1 MSTPSATAPTTAFPD
16 ERRAWQI
23 LIVLCLAVFMLL
35 LDTTVVNVAQVKIK
49 ESLGASLTQIQ
60 WILDSYILAYAVLL
74 LSFGR
79 LGDIYGRKRF
89 FMIGMAIFTTA
100 SVLCGASEWIGN
112 QTGLS
117 GVYLLI
123 FFRVLQGVGGAFMMP
138 QSLSLLTV
146 NFPPERRGAALG
158 IWGSV
163 VALGAIIGPIVGGLI
178 VTDYSWP
185 WIFLINLPV
194 GIVSL
199 FLVHRIVPESKD
211 PLASHKIDWTGVV
224 LSGVGIFCLVFACI
238 EGNRLGWTDPV
249 ILGLFLASAIL
260 MGVFVW
266 WERRV
271 ADPIVKIELFQHR
284 NFTVANIIAMVVA
297 FGMLG
302 IFFPMTLFLQEV
314 LGFSPIKAGLA
325 MTPMSLM
332 ILVGA
337 PIAGRLSDRIG
348 PRWLLFAG
356 TAIMAIGIL
365 FITYQVSTETTIA
378 SLAPALIVTGIG
390 MGMTFSPMTAA
401 AMRDVPPRV
410 AGSASGVLNTTRNI
424 GQVLGIAILGSVLQ
438 TRMGTHTADGLA
450 PLGLDKA
457 TSDKV
462 VELASQNQ
470 FEQII
475 PLVPANQIGAL
486 MDILKEAFVQSIH
499 NTFVVGAIAC
509 GIASLLALLLRN
521 PKLATVTVNAPA
533 SAPET
538 IERAEAAI
546 ADGTAYP
553 A

>member
-1 MSTPSATAPTTAFPD
+1 MSTPSATAPTTAMPD

-49 ESLGASLTQIQ
+49 DSLGASLTQIQ

-89 FMIGMAIFTTA
+89 FMIGMAIFTAA

-146 NFPPERRGAALG
+146 NFPAERRGAALG

-163 VALGAIIGPIVGGLI
+163 VALGAIIGPVIGGLI

-194 GIVSL
+194 GVVSL
-199 FLVHRIVPESKD
+199 FLVHRIVPESTD
-211 PLASHKIDWTGVV
+211 PLASRKIDWAGVL
-224 LSGVGIFCLVFACI
+224 LSGVSIFCLVFACI
-238 EGNRLGWTDPV
+238 EGTRLGWTSGE
-249 ILGLFLASAIL
+249 IIGLFLASAIL
-260 MGVFVW
+260 MGIFIW

-271 ADPIVKIELFQHR
+271 DDPIVKIELFSDR
-284 NFTVANIIAMVVA
+284 NFTVANIIAMVIS

-302 IFFPMTLFLQEV
+302 IFFPITLFLQEV
-314 LGFSPIKAGLA
+314 LGFSPVKAGLA
-325 MTPMSLM
+325 MMPMSLM

-348 PRWLLFAG
+348 ARWLLFAG
-356 TAIMAIGIL
+356 TAIMSLGIL
-365 FITYQVSTETTIA
+365 FITSRVSTETTIA

-438 TRMGTHTADGLA
+438 ARMGTHTAEGLA
-450 PLGLDKA
+450 PLGLDSA
-457 TSDKV
+457 TADKV
-462 VELASQNQ
+462 VDLAKQNQ
-470 FEQII
+470 FPQIVS
-475 PLVPANQIGAL
+475 LVPADQLGPL
-486 MDILKEAFVQSIH
+486 MDIIKEAFVQSTR

-509 GIASLLALLLRN
+509 GIASLLALLIRN
-521 PKLATVTVNAPA
+521 PKTVQITA
-533 SAPET
+533 SAPVAAPDSV
-538 IERAEAAI
+538 ERAEGSI

>member
-1 MSTPSATAPTTAFPD
+1 MSSVSVAPTGGAIHD
-16 ERRAWQI
+16 QKRSWQI

-49 ESLGASLTQIQ
+49 DSLGASLTQIQ

-79 LGDIYGRKRF
+79 LGDIYGRKKF
-89 FMIGMAIFTTA
+89 FMIGMAIFTAA
-100 SVLCGASEWIGN
+100 SVLCGASEWLGDK
-112 QTGLS
+112 TGIS

-146 NFPPERRGAALG
+146 NFPAEKRGAALG

-163 VALGAIIGPIVGGLI
+163 VALGAIAGPIIGGLI
-178 VTDYSWP
+178 VTNYDWP

-194 GIVSL
+194 GLVSL
-199 FLVHRIVPESKD
+199 FLVYRIVPESTD
-211 PLASHKIDWTGVV
+211 PLASRKIDWAGVV
-224 LSGVGIFCLVFACI
+224 ISGVGIFCLVFACI
-238 EGNRLGWTDPV
+238 EGNRLGWTSPEIV
-249 ILGLFLASAIL
+249 GLFVASAIL
-260 MGVFVW
+260 LGFFVW

-271 ADPIVKIELFQHR
+271 PDPIVKIELFQNR
-284 NFTVANIIAMVVA
+284 NFTVANIIAMVVS

-314 LGFSPIKAGLA
+314 LDFSPIKAGLT

-337 PIAGRLSDRIG
+337 PISGRLSDRIG
-348 PRWLLFAG
+348 TRWLLFSG
-356 TAIMAIGIL
+356 TAIMALGIL
-365 FITYQVSTETTIA
+365 FIIRQTSTTTTQL

-390 MGMTFSPMTAA
+390 MGMSFSPMTAA

-438 TRMGTHTADGLA
+438 TRMAIHTADALE
-450 PLGLDKA
+450 PLGFDSA
-457 TSDKV
+457 TAEQVK
-462 VELASQNQ
+462 ELASQNQ
-470 FEQII
+470 FQQVFALI
-475 PLVPANQIGAL
+475 PTEQIGAVTE
-486 MDILKEAFVQSIH
+486 ILKESFVLALH
-499 NTFVVGAIAC
+499 NTFLVGAIAC

-521 PKLATVTVNAPA
+521 PRPA
-533 SAPET
+533 EVAQVAPEAT
-538 IERAEAAI
+538 AVERAEASL
-546 ADGTAYP
+546 ADSTAYP

>member
-1 MSTPSATAPTTAFPD
+1 MSAPSVAPAQGALHD
-16 ERRAWQI
+16 DRRSWQI

-49 ESLGASLTQIQ
+49 DSLGASLTQIQ

-146 NFPPERRGAALG
+146 NFPAEKRGAALG

-163 VALGAIIGPIVGGLI
+163 VALGAIVGPIVGGLI
-178 VTDYSWP
+178 VTNYNWP

-194 GIVSL
+194 GLVSL
-199 FLVHRIVPESKD
+199 FLVHRIVPESRD
-211 PLASHKIDWTGVV
+211 PLASRKIDWTGVV
-224 LSGVGIFCLVFACI
+224 LSGVAIFCLVFACI
-238 EGNRLGWTDPV
+238 EGNRLGWTSSE
-249 ILGLFLASAIL
+249 IIGLFIASAVL
-260 MGVFVW
+260 MAIFIW

-271 ADPIVKIELFQHR
+271 EDPIVKIELFKNR
-284 NFTVANIIAMVVA
+284 NFTVANIIATAVS

-302 IFFPMTLFLQEV
+302 IFFPLTLFLQEV

-348 PRWLLFAG
+348 ARWLLFAG

-365 FITYQVSTETTIA
+365 FITYQISVDTTVA

-390 MGMTFSPMTAA
+390 MGMSFSPMTAA

-410 AGSASGVLNTTRNI
+410 AGSASGILNTMRNI

-438 TRMGTHTADGLA
+438 TRMVTHTEAGLA
-450 PLGLDKA
+450 PLGLDSA
-457 TSDKV
+457 TASKV
-462 VELASQNQ
+462 SELAGQNQ
-470 FEQII
+470 FAQII
-475 PLVPANQIGAL
+475 PLVPLDQIDTL
-486 MDILKEAFVQSIH
+486 MGILKESFVQALH
-499 NTFVVGAIAC
+499 NTFVVGAAAC
-509 GIASLLALLLRN
+509 GIASLLALMLRN
-521 PKLATVTVNAPA
+521 PKPLPVTVTAPSSTA
-533 SAPET
+533 ET
-538 IERAEAAI
+538 IERAEASI

>member
-1 MSTPSATAPTTAFPD
+1 MSTPTATTPTSAMPD

-49 ESLGASLTQIQ
+49 DSLGASLTQIQ

-117 GVYLLI
+117 GVNLLI
-123 FFRVLQGVGGAFMMP
+123 FFRVLQGIGGAFMMP

-146 NFPPERRGAALG
+146 NFPAERRGAALG

-163 VALGAIIGPIVGGLI
+163 VALGAIIGPVIGGLI

-194 GIVSL
+194 GVVSL
-199 FLVHRIVPESKD
+199 FLVHRIVPESTD
-211 PLASHKIDWTGVV
+211 PLASRKIDWAGVL
-224 LSGVGIFCLVFACI
+224 LSGIGIFCLVFACI
-238 EGNRLGWTDPV
+238 EGTRLGWTSV
-249 ILGLFLASAIL
+249 EIVGLFVASAVL
-260 MGVFVW
+260 MGMFIW

-271 ADPIVKIELFQHR
+271 ADPIVKIELFSDR
-284 NFTVANIIAMVVA
+284 NFTVANIIAMVIS

-302 IFFPMTLFLQEV
+302 IFFPITLFLQEV
-314 LGFSPIKAGLA
+314 LGFSPVKAGLA
-325 MTPMSLM
+325 MMPMSLM

-348 PRWLLFAG
+348 ARWLLFAG
-356 TAIMAIGIL
+356 TAIMSLGIL
-365 FITYQVSTETTIA
+365 FITSRVSTDTTIA

-438 TRMGTHTADGLA
+438 ARMATHTADGLV
-450 PLGLDKA
+450 PLGLDSA
-457 TSDKV
+457 TADKV
-462 VELASQNQ
+462 VDLAKQNQ
-470 FEQII
+470 FPQIVSLI
-475 PLVPANQIGAL
+475 PADQLGPL
-486 MDILKEAFVQSIH
+486 MDVIKEAFVQSTR

-509 GIASLLALLLRN
+509 GIASLLALLVRN
-521 PKLATVTVNAPA
+521 PKPAQIPVNAPVA
-533 SAPET
+533 TPDS
-538 IERAEAAI
+538 IERAEGSI

>member
-1 MSTPSATAPTTAFPD
+1 MSAPSAAPAAGAVHD
-16 ERRAWQI
+16 EKRAWQI

-146 NFPPERRGAALG
+146 NFPAERRGAALG

-163 VALGAIIGPIVGGLI
+163 VALGAIIGPVIGGLI
-178 VTDYSWP
+178 VTNYDWP

-194 GIVSL
+194 GLVSL
-199 FLVHRIVPESKD
+199 FLVYRIVPESTD
-211 PLASHKIDWTGVV
+211 PLAGRKIDWTGVV

-238 EGNRLGWTDPV
+238 EGGRLGWTSST
-249 ILGLFLASAIL
+249 ILGLFVASAIL
-260 MGVFVW
+260 MGIFVW
-266 WERRV
+266 WERRID
-271 ADPIVKIELFQHR
+271 DPIVKIELFSNR
-284 NFTVANIIAMVVA
+284 NFTVANIIAMVVS

-302 IFFPMTLFLQEV
+302 IFFPITLFLQEV
-314 LGFSPIKAGLA
+314 LGFSPVKSGLA
-325 MTPMSLM
+325 LVPMSLM

-337 PIAGRLSDRIG
+337 PISGRLSDRIG
-348 PRWLLFAG
+348 ARWLLFAG
-356 TAIMAIGIL
+356 TAIMGIGIL
-365 FITYQVSTETTIA
+365 FIINQVAVDTTIA
-378 SLAPALIVTGIG
+378 SLAPALVVTGIG

-401 AMRDVPPRV
+401 AMRDVPLRV

-438 TRMGTHTADGLA
+438 TRMRVHTADEL
-450 PLGLDKA
+450 PSLGLDSA
-457 TSDKV
+457 TAHKV
-462 VELASQNQ
+462 TDYASQNQ
-470 FEQII
+470 FNLIFPLI
-475 PLVPANQIGAL
+475 PAEQIGA
-486 MDILKEAFVQSIH
+486 MTSILKEAFVQSIH
-499 NTFVVGAIAC
+499 NTFFVGAIAC
-509 GIASLLALLLRN
+509 FVASLLALLIRN
-521 PKLATVTVNAPA
+521 PKPAEVTQPA
-533 SAPET
+533 SVVESV
-538 IERAEAAI
+538 ERAEVAI
-546 ADGTAYP
+546 GDGTVYP

>member
-1 MSTPSATAPTTAFPD
+1 MSTPSATAPTSAVPD

-49 ESLGASLTQIQ
+49 DSLGASLTQIQ

-146 NFPPERRGAALG
+146 NFPAERRGAALG

-194 GIVSL
+194 GVISL
-199 FLVHRIVPESKD
+199 ILVHRIVPESTD
-211 PLASHKIDWTGVV
+211 PLASRQIDWTGVL
-224 LSGVGIFCLVFACI
+224 LSGAGIFCLVFACI
-238 EGNRLGWTDPV
+238 EGNRLGWTSGR
-249 ILGLFLASAIL
+249 ILGLFVASAVL
-260 MGVFVW
+260 MGIFVW
-266 WERRV
+266 WERRID
-271 ADPIVKIELFQHR
+271 DPIVKIELFSDR
-284 NFTVANIIAMVVA
+284 NFTVANIIAMVIS

-302 IFFPMTLFLQEV
+302 IFFPLTLFLQEV

-348 PRWLLFAG
+348 ARWLLFAG
-356 TAIMAIGIL
+356 TAIMSLGIL
-365 FITYQVSTETTIA
+365 FMTYQVSTTTTIA

-438 TRMGTHTADGLA
+438 TRMGTHTADGLP
-450 PLGLDKA
+450 PLGLDRA
-457 TSDKV
+457 TTDKV
-462 VELASQNQ
+462 VDLASQNQ
-470 FEQII
+470 FQLI
-475 PLVPANQIGAL
+475 PPLIPADQLVPL
-486 MDILKEAFVQSIH
+486 MNIIKQAFVQSIH
-499 NTFVVGAIAC
+499 NTFVVGAVAC
-509 GIASLLALLLRN
+509 GIASLLALLVRN
-521 PKLATVTVNAPA
+521 PKPAQIAVNAPVA
-533 SAPET
+533 APDS
-538 IERAEAAI
+538 IERAEASI

>member
-1 MSTPSATAPTTAFPD
+1 MSSATAAPVGGATHD
-16 ERRAWQI
+16 EKRAWQI

-79 LGDIYGRKRF
+79 LGDIYGRKKF
-89 FMIGMAIFTTA
+89 FMIGMAIFTGA
-100 SVLCGASEWIGN
+100 SVLCGASEWIGDT
-112 QTGLS
+112 TGIN

-146 NFPPERRGAALG
+146 NFPAEKRGAALG

-163 VALGAIIGPIVGGLI
+163 VALGAILGPIIGGLI
-178 VTDYSWP
+178 VTNYDWP

-194 GIVSL
+194 GLVSL

-211 PLASHKIDWTGVV
+211 PLASRKIDWAGVV
-224 LSGVGIFCLVFACI
+224 ISGVGIFCLVFACI
-238 EGNRLGWTDPV
+238 EGNRLGWSSPE
-249 ILGLFLASAIL
+249 ILGLFLLSAIL
-260 MGVFVW
+260 LGFFVW

-271 ADPIVKIELFQHR
+271 DDPIVKIELFRNR
-284 NFTVANIIAMVVA
+284 NFTVASIIAMVVS

-337 PIAGRLSDRIG
+337 PISGRLSDRIG
-348 PRWLLFAG
+348 ARWLLFSG
-356 TAIMAIGIL
+356 TAIMAVGIL
-365 FITYQVSTETTIA
+365 FIIRQTSVDTTAA

-438 TRMGTHTADGLA
+438 TRMGVHTVDGLA
-450 PLGLDKA
+450 PLGLSSGLVDQIK
-457 TSDKV
+457 
-462 VELASQNQ
+462 ELASQNQ
-470 FEQII
+470 FQQIFALI
-475 PLVPANQIGAL
+475 PAEQIGAVTEV
-486 MDILKEAFVQSIH
+486 LKESFVMALH
-499 NTFVVGAIAC
+499 NTFVVGAISC

-521 PKLATVTVNAPA
+521 PRRAEVAQIEPSATPV
-533 SAPET
+533 
-538 IERAEAAI
+538 ERAEAAL
-546 ADGTAYP
+546 ADSTAYP

>member
-1 MSTPSATAPTTAFPD
+1 MSAQSTAPQPGEVHVD
-16 ERRAWQI
+16 RRSWQI

-35 LDTTVVNVAQVKIK
+35 LDSTVVNVAQVKIK
-49 ESLGASLTQIQ
+49 DSLGASLTEIQ

-79 LGDIYGRKRF
+79 LGDVYGRKKF
-89 FMIGMAIFTTA
+89 FMIGMAIFTAA
-100 SVLCGASEWIGN
+100 SVLCGMSEWIGN
-112 QTGLS
+112 RTGLS

-123 FFRVLQGVGGAFMMP
+123 LFRVLQGVGGAFMMP

-146 NFPPERRGAALG
+146 NFPAERRGAALG

-163 VALGAIIGPIVGGLI
+163 VALGAIVGPIVGGLI
-178 VTDYSWP
+178 VTHYPWP

-194 GIVSL
+194 GLASL

-211 PLASHKIDWTGVV
+211 PLASKKIDWIGVV
-224 LSGVGIFCLVFACI
+224 LSGVGIFMLVFASI
-238 EGNRLGWTDPV
+238 EGNRLGWTSAT
-249 ILGLFLASAIL
+249 IIGLYLASAIIL
-260 MGVFVW
+260 GIFVW

-271 ADPIVKIELFQHR
+271 DDPIVKIELFQHR
-284 NFTVANIIAMVVA
+284 NFTVANIIAMVVS

-314 LGFSPIKAGLA
+314 LGFSPVKAGLT

-337 PIAGRLSDRIG
+337 PISGRMSDRIG
-348 PRWLLFAG
+348 ARWLLFTG

-365 FITYQVSTETTIA
+365 FISHQVAVDTTVA
-378 SLAPALIVTGIG
+378 MLAPALVVTGIG

-410 AGSASGVLNTTRNI
+410 AGSASGILNTTRQI

-438 TRMGTHTADGLA
+438 TRMGTHTEAGLA
-450 PLGLDKA
+450 SLGLDSST
-457 TSDKV
+457 TSKIS
-462 VELASQNQ
+462 ELASQNL
-470 FEQII
+470 FNQII
-475 PLVPANQIGAL
+475 PLVPAQQIGAV
-486 MDILKEAFVQSIH
+486 IGVLKEAFVQSIH
-499 NTFVVGAIAC
+499 NTFLVGAIAC

-521 PKLATVTVNAPA
+521 PKPVEVTVRAPA
-533 SAPET
+533 VET
-538 IERAEAAI
+538 IERAEASL
-546 ADGTAYP
+546 ADGSAFP

>member
-1 MSTPSATAPTTAFPD
+1 MSSVSVAPTGGAIHD
-16 ERRAWQI
+16 QKRSWQI

-49 ESLGASLTQIQ
+49 DSLGASLTQIQ

-79 LGDIYGRKRF
+79 LGDIYGRKKF
-89 FMIGMAIFTTA
+89 FMIGMAIFTAA
-100 SVLCGASEWIGN
+100 SVLCGASEWLGDK
-112 QTGLS
+112 TGIS

-146 NFPPERRGAALG
+146 NFPAEKRGAALG

-163 VALGAIIGPIVGGLI
+163 VALGAIAGPIIGGLI
-178 VTDYSWP
+178 VTNYDWP

-194 GIVSL
+194 GLVSL
-199 FLVHRIVPESKD
+199 FLVYRIVPESTD
-211 PLASHKIDWTGVV
+211 PLASRKIDWAGVV
-224 LSGVGIFCLVFACI
+224 ISGVGIFCLVFACI
-238 EGNRLGWTDPV
+238 EGNRLGWTSPEIV
-249 ILGLFLASAIL
+249 GLFVASAIL
-260 MGVFVW
+260 LGFFVW

-271 ADPIVKIELFQHR
+271 PDPIVKIELFQNR
-284 NFTVANIIAMVVA
+284 NFTVANIIAMVVS

-314 LGFSPIKAGLA
+314 LDFSPIKAGLT

-337 PIAGRLSDRIG
+337 PISGRLSDRIG
-348 PRWLLFAG
+348 TRWLLFSG
-356 TAIMAIGIL
+356 TAIMALGIL
-365 FITYQVSTETTIA
+365 FIIRQTSTTTTQL

-390 MGMTFSPMTAA
+390 MGMSFSPMTAA

-438 TRMGTHTADGLA
+438 TRMAIHTADALE
-450 PLGLDKA
+450 PLGFDSA
-457 TSDKV
+457 TAEQVK
-462 VELASQNQ
+462 ELASQNQ
-470 FEQII
+470 FQQVFALI
-475 PLVPANQIGAL
+475 PTEQIGAVTE
-486 MDILKEAFVQSIH
+486 ILKESFVLALH
-499 NTFVVGAIAC
+499 NTFLVGAIAC

-521 PKLATVTVNAPA
+521 PRPAEVAQVAPGATPV
-533 SAPET
+533 
-538 IERAEAAI
+538 ERAEASL
-546 ADGTAYP
+546 ADSTAYP

>member
-1 MSTPSATAPTTAFPD
+1 MSSVSVAPTGGAIHD
-16 ERRAWQI
+16 QKRSWQI

-49 ESLGASLTQIQ
+49 DSLGASLTQIQ

-79 LGDIYGRKRF
+79 LGDIYGRKKF
-89 FMIGMAIFTTA
+89 FMIGMAIFTAA
-100 SVLCGASEWIGN
+100 SVLCGASEWLGDK
-112 QTGLS
+112 TGIS

-146 NFPPERRGAALG
+146 NFPAEKRGAALG

-163 VALGAIIGPIVGGLI
+163 VALGAIAGPIIGGLI
-178 VTDYSWP
+178 VTNYDWP

-194 GIVSL
+194 GLVSL
-199 FLVHRIVPESKD
+199 FLVYRIVPESTD
-211 PLASHKIDWTGVV
+211 PLASRKIDWAGVV
-224 LSGVGIFCLVFACI
+224 ISGVGIFCLVFACI
-238 EGNRLGWTDPV
+238 EGNRLGWTSPEIV
-249 ILGLFLASAIL
+249 GLFVASAIL
-260 MGVFVW
+260 LGFFVW

-271 ADPIVKIELFQHR
+271 PDPIVKIELFQNR
-284 NFTVANIIAMVVA
+284 NFTVANIIAMVVS

-314 LGFSPIKAGLA
+314 LDFSPIKAGLT

-337 PIAGRLSDRIG
+337 PISGRLSDRIG
-348 PRWLLFAG
+348 TRGLLFSG
-356 TAIMAIGIL
+356 TAIMALGIL
-365 FITYQVSTETTIA
+365 FIIRQTSTTTTQL

-390 MGMTFSPMTAA
+390 MGMSFSPMTAA

-438 TRMGTHTADGLA
+438 TRMAIHTADALE
-450 PLGLDKA
+450 PLGFDSA
-457 TSDKV
+457 TAEQVK
-462 VELASQNQ
+462 ELASQNQ
-470 FEQII
+470 FQQVFALI
-475 PLVPANQIGAL
+475 PTEQIGAVTE
-486 MDILKEAFVQSIH
+486 ILKESFVLALH
-499 NTFVVGAIAC
+499 NTFLVGAIAC

-521 PKLATVTVNAPA
+521 PRPA
-533 SAPET
+533 EVAQVAPEAT
-538 IERAEAAI
+538 AVERAEASL
-546 ADGTAYP
+546 ADSTAYP